1 MPESTPLTGYPAID
15 KPWMKYYSNETI
27 KGDIP
32 KTTIFSYMHDHSA
45 PYSNTTA
52 ITYYGATTSYHELYD
67 QIYTAARVLQTLG
80 IKKGDRILCLMPNI
94 PETTYLFYGSSL
106 IGAIMDYVD
115 PRPDST
121 DVVVSAKKIYQ
132 TIIKEKCSHIV
143 SLDQCYL
150 AMLQPIERQLKDY
163 GINQIIIVSAADSLD
178 AGAKAKFTQMGIQ
191 LYGLAQFTKK
201 LKRNGDLEKLFQSC
215 RKKSELD
222 ILLYKDLAK
231 NVNVSDLSL
240 PPCDPDDIV
249 CITHTSGTTGAPKP
263 IAISHDNLN
272 AYAHQ
277 SLSLAH
283 EKTGV
288 TMPLNPGDRVL
299 HILPY
304 FAAYGVSNIVHAGLS
319 HATNLIEIPE
329 VETQHFGKLVYLN
342 KAAISV
348 GIPSWYLA
356 MRDDPYLEGKSL
368 DFIRFMSFGG
378 IGMTDRDEESVN
390 QFLAEHGAKIKL
402 SKGHGM
408 SEICGC
414 GSLATGTANPLGS
427 MGIPLPKTT
436 YAIVDPDTKEM
447 LRYHDDSDGI
457 DGEIAISTRT
467 LVGESFDGVTYFQV
481 AEYWGDRYILTGDI
495 GHMDKNGFLS
505 FDSRNDRGFSRYD
518 GFKVKPGHIEK
529 AIERTPGIMHCL
541 ITPFYDDSQKG
552 NMICANV
559 IVDEDLF
566 SNHRD
571 VVQSIINELTHNPMI
586 STRQIPTLYRF
597 WIEFPMTK
605 GGKTDYSVLDQN
617 KLSNDEVKVVLHE
630 TNVSVD
636 AIEVISAE
644 K

>member
-1 MPESTPLTGYPAID
+1 MSEREMTGYPSID
-15 KPWMKYYSNETI
+15 KPWQKYYSEETVM
-27 KGDIP
+27 GDIP
-32 KTTIFSYMHDHSA
+32 RTTIFSYMHDHSM
-45 PYSNTTA
+45 PYSEYTA
-52 ITYYGATTSYHELYD
+52 ITYYGAATSYHELYD
-67 QIYTAARVLQTLG
+67 QIYTAAKVLQNLG

-121 DVVVSAKKIYQ
+121 DVAVSAKKIYQ
-132 TIIKEKCSHIV
+132 TIVKEKCSFIV

-150 AMLQPIERQLKDY
+150 GMLQPIERQLKDY

-178 AGAKAKFTQMGIQ
+178 AKAKANFAQMGVQ
-191 LYGLAQFTKK
+191 LYGLSQFTKK
-201 LKRNGDLEKLFQSC
+201 MKRNGDLDKLFQSC
-215 RKKSELD
+215 RKQSALD
-222 ILLYKDLAK
+222 ILLYKELAK
-231 NVNVSDLSL
+231 NVKDVDLRVT
-240 PPCDPDDIV
+240 PCDPDDIV
-249 CITHTSGTTGAPKP
+249 CITHTSGTTGEPKP
-263 IAISHDNLN
+263 VAISHDNLN

-283 EKTGV
+283 EKAGV

-356 MRDDPYLEGKSL
+356 MKDDPYLEGKSL

-390 QFLAEHGAKIKL
+390 QFLETHGARIKL

-414 GSLATGTANPLGS
+414 GSLATGVANPLGS

-447 LRYHDDSDGI
+447 LKFNDSSDGI

-467 LVGESFDGVTYFQV
+467 LVKDTVDGVTCFKT

-529 AIERTPGIMHCL
+529 AIEHTPGIMHCV
-541 ITPFYDDSQKG
+541 ITPFYDDNQKG

-559 IVDEDLF
+559 ITDETAFQNRHDA
-566 SNHRD
+566 
-571 VVQSIINELTHNPMI
+571 VQTIINELTHNALI

-597 WIEFPMTK
+597 WVEYPMTK
-605 GGKTDYSVLDQN
+605 GGKTDYSILDRN
-617 KLSNDEVKVVLHE
+617 NTSTDEVRVILHE
-630 TNVSVD
+630 TNVSVED
-636 AIEVISAE
+636 IEIISNE
-644 K
+644 R